1 VTAYDDGTVL
11 IYDTLEAKVKTK
23 IYCRKYGM
31 GNVRFT
37 HHPSAIIGSSTR
49 CNFDFSIRYLSL
61 HDYTYI
67 REFRGHNDSVVSIAV
82 SPSDDTFVSGAMDSS
97 VRFWDLKSSTCIA
110 VLKKQGHHVVAYD
123 PTGVAFCCASP
134 NNLIKLFDLRG
145 LSKGP
150 FSTFKLA
157 HEPVDFL
164 DIQFSDD
171 GKCLLITTDTNS
183 CFLLD
188 AYDGRLVQKYIIKN
202 ECQAKIGSGFTPD
215 SQYVVIANESGK
227 INVWPVGKAEVMTTY
242 EGHTSPIGCIQWNP
256 KYKQF
261 ASACSNT
268 ALWLP
273 RLPAE

>member
-1 VTAYDDGTVL
+1 MDDELIKSMVIAEVFKSDPICRANSMDYFANGESLVTAFDDGTVL
-11 IYDTLEAKVKTK
+11 LYDAIEAKVKTK

-31 GNVRFT
+31 GNVKFT

-157 HEPVDFL
+157 NDPVDFL

-171 GKCLLITTDTNS
+171 GKWLLITTNS
-183 CFLLD
+183 NICFLLD
-188 AYDGRLVQKYIIKN
+188 AYGGQLH
-202 ECQAKIGSGFTPD
+202 
-215 SQYVVIANESGK
+215 IAEIHG
-227 INVWPVGKAEVMTTY
+227 ITGAET
-242 EGHTSPIGCIQWNP
+242 HH
-256 KYKQF
+256 
-261 ASACSNT
+261 
-268 ALWLP
+268 
-273 RLPAE
+273 